1 MFCALLERQTGDPMY
16 SEAIQALGDQAAA
29 KLAGQKRSLVGHL
42 VRSMLAGMYVGAA
55 IVLIF
60 TVGGTLSK
68 DSPGVVRLAMGVCFG
83 GALTI
88 VVFAGSE
95 LFTGSNLVLTLG
107 VFTRKATALDLT
119 SNWIWTY
126 LGNLAGSVLL
136 ALIAIRTGL
145 LDVDPVK
152 SFVLGLVEKKMNIPP
167 EQLFWRAVLANWLV
181 CLGVWMA
188 ARIKSETAR
197 ILMIWWCMFTFITSG
212 FEHSI
217 ANMCGL
223 MLGVLLPHEGL
234 AITMGGYWYNL
245 GLATLGNVVGGA
257 VFVGVLYWIGSP
269 KARESATHASIPE
282 PHFNGSARV
291 ELQEAR

>member
-1 MFCALLERQTGDPMY
+1 MY
-16 SEAIQALGDQAAA
+16 REAVFAVADQAVA
-29 KLAGQKRSLVGHL
+29 KLNEQRRSLPGHL

-60 TVGGTLSK
+60 TVGGSLAPQA
-68 DSPGVVRLAMGVCFG
+68 PGAVRLVMGVCFG

-88 VVFAGSE
+88 VIFAGSE

-107 VFTRKATALDLT
+107 VLTRKATWADLL
-119 SNWIWTY
+119 SNWLWTW

-136 ALIAIRTGL
+136 AVMVVRSGL
-145 LDVDPVK
+145 LDAEPIHGFILK
-152 SFVLGLVEKKMNIPP
+152 LVETKMNLPA
-167 EQLFWRAVLANWLV
+167 EQLLWRAVLANWLV

-188 ARIKSETAR
+188 ARLKSETAR

-223 MLGVLLPHEGL
+223 MLGLLLPHGEGISW
-234 AITMGGYWYNL
+234 AGYAYNL
-245 GLATLGNVVGGA
+245 GLATAGNIVGGA
-257 VFVGVLYWIGSP
+257 IFVAGMYWLGSP
-269 KARESATHASIPE
+269 SAHAAPASEAVLPEANGARGVPSLGAVPAD
-282 PHFNGSARV
+282 V
-291 ELQEAR
+291 E

>member
-1 MFCALLERQTGDPMY
+1 MY
-16 SEAIQALGDQAAA
+16 SEAIASLSEQAAA
-29 KLAGQKRSLVGHL
+29 KLAGQRRSLIGHF

-60 TVGGTLSK
+60 TIGGTLSK

-88 VVFAGSE
+88 VIFAGSE

-107 VFTRKATALDLT
+107 VFTRRATARDLAA
-119 SNWIWTY
+119 NWIWTWI
-126 LGNLAGSVLL
+126 GNLAGSVLL
-136 ALIAIRTGL
+136 AFIVIRTGL
-145 LDVDPVK
+145 FDADPLRG
-152 SFVLGLVEKKMNIPP
+152 FVLNLVDKKMNLPP

-223 MLGVLLPHEGL
+223 MLGLLLPDHGT
-234 AITMGGYWYNL
+234 AITVGGYWYNL

-257 VFVGVLYWIGSP
+257 VFVALLYWIGSP
-269 KARESATHASIPE
+269 KAREQAPNQPLPE
-282 PHFNGSARV
+282 PHFNGAVAAQV

>member
-1 MFCALLERQTGDPMY
+1 MY
-16 SEAIQALGDQAAA
+16 SEAIQALSDQAAT
-29 KLAGQKRSLVGHL
+29 KLAGQRRSLVGHF

-60 TVGGTLSK
+60 TIGGTLSK
-68 DSPGVVRLAMGVCFG
+68 DSPGAVRLAMGVCFG

-88 VVFAGSE
+88 VIFAGSE

-107 VFTRKATALDLT
+107 VFTRRAKATDLA
-119 SNWIWTY
+119 SNWIWTW

-136 ALIAIRTGL
+136 AFIVIRTGL
-145 LDVDPVK
+145 FDADPIRG
-152 SFVLGLVEKKMNIPP
+152 FVLNLVDRKMNIPP

-223 MLGVLLPHEGL
+223 MLGLLLPDHGTG
-234 AITMGGYWYNL
+234 ITLGGYWYNL
-245 GLATLGNVVGGA
+245 GLATLGNIVGGA
-257 VFVGVLYWIGSP
+257 VFVALLYWIGSP
-269 KARESATHASIPE
+269 KAREQATAEPVAE
-282 PHFNGSARV
+282 PHFNGATSAPISQ
-291 ELQEAR
+291 LQETR